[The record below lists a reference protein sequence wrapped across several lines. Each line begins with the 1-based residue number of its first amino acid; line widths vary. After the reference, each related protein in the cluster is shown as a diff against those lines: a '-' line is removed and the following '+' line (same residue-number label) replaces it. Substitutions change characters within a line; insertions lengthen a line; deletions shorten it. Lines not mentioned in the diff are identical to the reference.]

1 VGRTDGEGIERV
13 WSWLNKIAY
22 SVSMMLA
29 GARLDTL
36 DDFCSYNNFRK
47 TRGLGEYLLK
57 SPCNL
62 DVLIFLDLEN
72 DLLRRMGKAIPMAII
87 HCRAFHSFS
96 YGLKTEGNV
105 DLSVWEKEICKW
117 DEDMTKPSPY
127 VMPDEGNPIVFPAI
141 SLDLIASDVKIS
153 LVKKKLLKQ
162 EHATAAKAGVDASLM
177 EVTATSLIIAAL
189 EIEDLQCVPIFV

>member
-1 VGRTDGEGIERV
+1 
-13 WSWLNKIAY
+13 
-22 SVSMMLA
+22 
-29 GARLDTL
+29 
-36 DDFCSYNNFRK
+36 
-47 TRGLGEYLLK
+47 
-57 SPCNL
+57 
-62 DVLIFLDLEN
+62 LDLEN

-87 HCRAFHSFS
+87 HCRAFRSFS

-105 DLSVWEKEICKW
+105 DLSAWEKEIRKW
-117 DEDMTKPSPY
+117 DKDMMKPSPY
-127 VMPDEGNPIVFPAI
+127 VMPDEGNPIVFLAI

-153 LVKKKLLKQ
+153 LVKKKLLEQ